1 MLYYRRNLF
10 VLSAAIFLAAVS
22 WNQIVPF
29 LPLYLKE
36 LGVPKNGILTWTG
49 IIFSIQCL
57 ASIVA
62 MPFWGKMGDKYG
74 RKPMILRAGLCLAGI
89 YFGMSLCQAPWQLAL
104 MRFLNGAL
112 TGFIPGSM
120 ALISTNT
127 PAIFAAKY
135 VTTAQTA
142 SAAGQI
148 IGPALGG
155 ILAAAVGYRG
165 SMMVSGSAVLIC
177 VFIVAL
183 TVCEPNM
190 PDVSKHT
197 SLLQDFVFSINN
209 PVVASLMTATFLSG
223 YFINSILPF
232 LSLHLKTLCPY
243 IKDWQSGTVFAFPA
257 VALMLTAQIWTR
269 TGKRFGYYRMAFCGM
284 AGVILCCFA
293 LALCRSIFTFCTVF
307 LVSGV
312 FLSGISVCTAAATCE
327 DVAPD
332 FRGRAFGMQIS
343 SSVLGAFFAPLVAGW
358 IGTIIGVEYAI
369 AATGLVIIPVA
380 CLYISIAGGNMKRLQ
395 EMS

>member
-1 MLYYRRNLF
+1 MPYYRRNLI
-10 VLSAAIFLAAVS
+10 VLSATIFLAAVS

-36 LGVPKNGILTWTG
+36 LGVHENGILTWTG
-49 IIFSIQCL
+49 IVFSIQCL

-62 MPFWGKMGDKYG
+62 MPYWGKMGDRYG
-74 RKPMILRAGLCLAGI
+74 RKKMIIRAGLCLAGI
-89 YFGMSLCQAPWQLAL
+89 YYGMSLCQAPWQLAL

-127 PAIFAAKY
+127 PALFAAKY

-165 SMMVSGSAVLIC
+165 SMMVSGTAVLIC
-177 VFIVAL
+177 VFIVIL
-183 TVCEPNM
+183 VVKEPNK
-190 PDVSKHT
+190 PEDVKQT
-197 SLLQDFVFSINN
+197 SLLEDFAFSIKN
-209 PVVASLMTATFLSG
+209 PVVASLMAATFLSG
-223 YFINSILPF
+223 YFINSVLPF
-232 LSLHLKTLCPY
+232 LSLHLRTLSPH

-257 VALMLTAQIWTR
+257 VALMLSAQAWR
-269 TGKRFGYYRMAFCGM
+269 TVGKRFGYYKMAFYGM
-284 AGVILCCFA
+284 AGVILSCFI
-293 LALCRSIFTFCTVF
+293 LALCKTMISFCTVF
-307 LVSGV
+307 LISGV
-312 FLSGISVCTAAATCE
+312 FLAGISVCTAAATCE

-358 IGTIIGVEYAI
+358 IGTVLGVEAAI
-369 AATGLVIIPVA
+369 ALTGLAVVPVA
-380 CLYISIAGGNMKRLQ
+380 CIYLGIIGKR
-395 EMS
+395 MRGAVS